1 MKNYE
6 EIFTARGSRYDDA
19 MRLYPHARDE
29 EFTQVIDCAKIN
41 SGMIVADIPSGGGYL
56 QAFLPKTVRYLGHD
70 PCASFTNHGKVA
82 HNKPLLPLPWPNE
95 SVDIAI
101 SLAGI
106 HHLNEKKSLFS
117 ELYRVTKSKG
127 RIIISD
133 VAKDSAVAKFLDVF
147 VGSHNS
153 TGHEG
158 IFLDEMTVQELKE
171 TGWIINQSKQNNFHW
186 RFANHEDMVNFCHD
200 LFDIQKSTREKTFRT
215 IEAELGTIDFS
226 DGTVGMNWSLLTI
239 EASKNT

>member
-19 MRLYPHARDE
+19 MRRNPRARDE
-29 EFTQVIDCAKIN
+29 EFTQAIHFTKIN
-41 SGMIVADIPSGGGYL
+41 AGMIVADVPSGGGYL
-56 QAFLPKTVRYLGHD
+56 ETYLPKTVNYLGHD
-70 PCASFTNHGKVA
+70 PCASFTNHGQLT

-95 SVDIAI
+95 SVDIVI

-106 HHLNEKKSLFS
+106 HHLNEKKSFFK
-117 ELYRVTKSKG
+117 ELYRITKPTG
-127 RIIISD
+127 RIVISD
-133 VAKDSAVAKFLDVF
+133 VAENSAAAKFLDGF

-158 IFLDEMTVQELKE
+158 IFLDEMTFEELKE
-171 TGWIINQSKQNNFHW
+171 TGWTINQSKHNNFHW
-186 RFANHEDMVNFCHD
+186 RFANRDEMVNFCHD
-200 LFDIQKSTREKTFRT
+200 LFDIQKSTREKTLRA

-226 DGTVGMNWSLLTI
+226 DGTAGMNWSLLTI
-239 EASKNT
+239 EASKNV